1 MKTKHPYQLPVLLT
15 CDAADIANGV
25 TMNIVDKYILKHQ
38 ENFSRYEYL
47 EKLYSGVFSIDQEPQ
62 KESWKPDNRLAVP
75 FPKYI
80 TDTFTGYG
88 YGIPIKE
95 SHPDDAIN
103 DTLQEFQNDNEL
115 TDHEAELIKRCCIYG
130 HAWEYIYQ
138 DENAKTKMTVLTP
151 KDLFVVYDD
160 TLISRALF
168 AVRYGYHSTDS
179 KKPLQK
185 YGEILTRDEILF
197 FDDDRITERRQ
208 NPYGLIPCVEWRLN
222 DERSGLYEQV
232 SRLIEQYNHV
242 ISEKANDVDA
252 FAEAYLA
259 IIGAEVDENDV
270 YRIRDD
276 RIINLYGTDNAKDVL
291 VQFLTKPTADATQEN
306 LLNRLEKEIYETS
319 MVANISDETFGNA
332 TSGTALAY
340 KLQAMSNLA
349 KMFDRKIEKSI
360 RKRYKIFCTL
370 QTNVSDPEA
379 YKDIEITMTRN
390 IPKNIQEEAQTA
402 AQLEGIVSKKTQ
414 LSVLSIVDDPAQ
426 EVADME
432 QEETSDQTSAVTSAL
447 YDQGDINEQQ

>member
-1 MKTKHPYQLPVLLT
+1 MKSKRPYELPVPLV
-15 CDAADIANGV
+15 CDAGKVKNGV
-25 TMNIVDKYILKHQ
+25 SMKIVDDYIEKHRAGL
-38 ENFSRYEYL
+38 SRYTYL
-47 EKLYSGVFSIDQEPQ
+47 EQLYRGFFDIDREPA
-62 KESWKPDNRLAVP
+62 KEEWKPDNRLTVP

-95 SHPDDAIN
+95 EHPDDSVNEKIHDFQTEN
-103 DTLQEFQNDNEL
+103 DLS
-115 TDHEAELIKRCCIYG
+115 DHEAELIKRCCIYG
-130 HAWEYIYQ
+130 HAWEYLYQ

-168 AVRYGYHSTDS
+168 AVRYGYHSDS
-179 KKPLQK
+179 STRPRQK
-185 YGEILTRDEILF
+185 YGEILTREEIAE
-197 FDDDRITERRQ
+197 FDGDVVTSRRQ
-208 NPYGLIPCVEWRLN
+208 NPYGLIPVVEWRLN

-232 SRLIEQYNHV
+232 SRLIEQYNHT
-242 ISEKANDVDA
+242 ISEKANDVDS

-259 IIGAEVDENDV
+259 IIGAEVGEDDI
-270 YRIRDD
+270 YHIRDD

-291 VQFLTKPTADATQEN
+291 VQFLTKPTADSTQEN

-340 KLQAMSNLA
+340 KLQVMSNLA

-370 QTNVSDPEA
+370 KTNVPDPEV
-379 YKDIEITMTRN
+379 YKDIKITMTRN
-390 IPKNIQEEAQTA
+390 IPKNLQEEAQTA
-402 AQLEGIVSKKTQ
+402 SQLEGIVSKETQ
-414 LSVLSIVDDPAQ
+414 LKVLSIVDDPQ
-426 EVADME
+426 KEIERM
-432 QEETSDQTSAVTSAL
+432 QEEEAGSQAQAVTDAL
-447 YDQGDINEQQ
+447 YGGTHGEG

>member
-1 MKTKHPYQLPVLLT
+1 VRMKHPYRLPVPLT
-15 CDAADIANGV
+15 CDPADVVNGV
-25 TMNIVDKYILKHQ
+25 SMNMIDKYIEKHKK
-38 ENFSRYEYL
+38 NLRRYEYL
-47 EKLYSGVFSIDQEPQ
+47 ERLYSGFFDIDDEPP
-62 KESWKPDNRLAVP
+62 KEAWKPDNRLTVP

-95 SHPDDAIN
+95 EHPDDAIN
-103 DTLQEFQNDNEL
+103 ERIHDFQNDNEL

-138 DENAKTKMTVLTP
+138 DENTRTKMTVLTP
-151 KDLFVVYDD
+151 KDIFVVYDD
-160 TLISRALF
+160 TLLSRALF
-168 AVRYGYHSTDS
+168 AVRYGYHSDNS
-179 KKPLQK
+179 RKPRQQ
-185 YGEILTRDEILF
+185 YGEILTRDEIIE
-197 FDDDRITERRQ
+197 FDGEKIINRKQ

-259 IIGAEVDENDV
+259 IIGAEVDENDI

-306 LLNRLEKEIYETS
+306 LLDRLEKEIYETS

-332 TSGTALAY
+332 TSGIALAY

-349 KMFDRKIEKSI
+349 RMFDRKIEKSI
-360 RKRYKIFCTL
+360 WKRYKIFCSL
-370 QTNVSDPEA
+370 KTNVSDPEA
-379 YKDIEITMTRN
+379 YKDISITMTRN
-390 IPKNIQEEAQTA
+390 LPKNIQEEAQTA
-402 AQLEGIVSKKTQ
+402 AQLEGVVSKETQ
-414 LSVLSIVDDPAQ
+414 LRVLSIVDDPRDEIQ
-426 EVADME
+426 KMQD
-432 QEETSDQTSAVTSAL
+432 EEDASQTAAVTNAL
-447 YDQGDINEQQ
+447 YGSTHSDGEN

>member
-1 MKTKHPYQLPVLLT
+1 MKTKHPYSLPKPLT
-15 CDAADIANGV
+15 CDAADVANGV
-25 TMNIVDKYILKHQ
+25 TMKIVDDYIVKHQ
-38 ENFSRYEYL
+38 AYFDRYEYL
-47 EKLYSGVFSIDQEPQ
+47 ENLYRGFFDIDNEPS
-62 KESWKPDNRLAVP
+62 KEAWKPDNRLTVP

-95 SHPDDAIN
+95 THPDDTIN
-103 DTLQEFQNDNEL
+103 ERIQEFQDDNDMA
-115 TDHEAELIKRCCIYG
+115 DHEAELIKRCCIYG

-151 KDLFVVYDD
+151 KDIFVVYDD
-160 TLISRALF
+160 TLVSRALF
-168 AVRYGYHSTDS
+168 AVRYGYHSDNS
-179 KKPLQK
+179 KRPRQK
-185 YGEILTRDEILF
+185 YGEILTRDEIIE
-197 FDDDRITERRQ
+197 FDGDRITERRQ

-222 DERSGLYEQV
+222 DERAGLYEQV

-259 IIGAEVDENDV
+259 IIGAEVDENDI

-306 LLNRLEKEIYETS
+306 LLNRLQKQIYETS
-319 MVANISDETFGNA
+319 MVANISDETFGNV
-332 TSGTALAY
+332 TSGVALAY

-370 QTNVSDPEA
+370 KTNVPDPEI

-390 IPKNIQEEAQTA
+390 LPKNIQEEAQTA
-402 AQLEGIVSKKTQ
+402 SQLEGVVSKETQ
-414 LSVLSIVDDPAQ
+414 LKVLSIVDDPK
-426 EVADME
+426 
-432 QEETSDQTSAVTSAL
+432 EEIQKMQDEDKENLSKTAEAMRG
-447 YDQGDINEQQ
+447 GDEE